1 MAKRFVRV
9 LLLMSA
15 FLFLSACSDEPIEVI
30 IQPPGVTEPDPGT
43 TNPPADPPVSDPVTP
58 ATYTVSGT
66 VSGLSGSG
74 LVLQNNGGDN
84 KSIAGNGGFT
94 FTTALDDGASYV
106 VSVLAQPGSPTQTC
120 SITNPSGTIS
130 GANITNVSVACITP
144 PTPTYTISGNVSG
157 LSGSGLV
164 LQNNG
169 GDSLS
174 ISANGG
180 FTFPTAIA
188 NGQTYSVTVQAQ
200 PASPAQ
206 TCTVNSASGTVNS
219 ANVTNVAVSCATTV
233 ATYSVSGTVAADIYT
248 YSDSDIND
256 TYASSQYH
264 ESNSLHTMAQSIGN
278 PAKVGGYANLWN
290 SGNNGAS
297 YAAGDL
303 DDFYRV
309 TLNAGDTVTLRTA
322 DTASGQYFLYLADAA
337 AVNPDPYQ
345 PIPVVALSQSG
356 ASVQSVTAPA
366 SKEYLVWVYLYTGAS
381 NYLLTVGNI
390 SGASVLQQEQTY
402 DNFVPGELLVTFKSD
417 TSGSPEAK
425 SLQNDIGLQ
434 MKSRI
439 GNRTAVMDFTQQR
452 DVVLKSLNIMSR
464 KSIIRRAAEPQLP
477 SDVGSTTS
485 SLENKRET
493 LQVLQA
499 LRARSDIE
507 SVDLNYIRKPM
518 GLPDA
523 NPDYSKL
530 WHYDTINMPQ
540 VWNGT
545 SITGNGTIVAVLDT
559 GNRLGHPDMAGQFV
573 AGYDFISSTSVSRDG
588 DGIDANPEDPGDNPG
603 SSSFHGTHVAGTI
616 AAANNSIGMV
626 GVAYGTKIMPLRVLG
641 QGGGTDSDI
650 IQAMRYAA
658 GLSNNSGTLP
668 AQKADVIN
676 MSLGGAGSS
685 AAFQQAV
692 NEVRAAGVIVIAA
705 AGNSNTSAPHYPAA
719 YDGVVSVSAVAQDLT
734 RASYSNYGTTIDV
747 AAPGGDGSK
756 DTMVYSTLASDS
768 TGSIVDT
775 YASYQGTSMAT
786 PHVAA
791 VAALM
796 KQANPAMTPADFDG
810 YLANGS
816 ITDDHGAAGRD
827 NIYGHG
833 LINAA
838 KAVTVAGTPIPAYF
852 QVDPSNV
859 VFVGTNDTTTINVA
873 NGGNEVFTVAAT
885 TSINY
890 TSGSNWLAVNTV
902 TVDANNLG
910 SYQLIADRTGLA
922 DGEYQA
928 TVTFSAPGSS
938 PAISNYVVNVTLRVG
953 LDAGVDAGYTYI
965 AIRDFN
971 TGQQLGIVEVTPV
984 NGLYSYSF
992 SGIPAGDYRIVAG
1005 TDMDN
1010 SGYFCDTGEACGE
1023 YSSSALVVNGDVSGI
1038 NFTTGFTAA
1047 YGVSAMTSGTSQSV
1061 DQGFSK

>member
-1 MAKRFVRV
+1 MELVVEMGKRFVRV

-120 SITNPSGTIS
+120 SITNASGTIS

-169 GDSLS
+169 GDNLS
-174 ISANGG
+174 VSANGG

-219 ANVTNVAVSCATTV
+219 ANVTNVAISCATTV

-256 TYASSQYH
+256 TYAPSQYH
-264 ESNSLHTMAQSIGN
+264 ISNNNLYAPQVIGN
-278 PAKVGGYANLWN
+278 PAKVGGYATAPGA
-290 SGNNGAS
+290 GNAGSSSTYGDYDDVYRATLS
-297 YAAGDL
+297 AGDSISL
-303 DDFYRV
+303 Y
-309 TLNAGDTVTLRTA
+309 TA
-322 DTASGQYFLYLADAA
+322 NTATGNYWLLLS
-337 AVNPDPYQ
+337 DPAT
-345 PIPVVALSQSG
+345 PNMIEAWSQTG
-356 ASVQSVTAPA
+356 ASVQTVTAPA
-366 SKEYLVWVYLYTGAS
+366 SKDYIIWVYLNAGAS
-381 NYLLTVGNI
+381 NYLLTVGNVSAANI
-390 SGASVLQQEQTY
+390 NQVDATH
-402 DNFVPGELLVTFKSD
+402 DNFVPGELLVTYKSD
-417 TSGSPEAK
+417 SSSNPAAK
-425 SLQNDIGLQ
+425 SLQNDIGME

-439 GNRTAVMDFTQQR
+439 SDRVAVMDFSKQLATVMQ
-452 DVVLKSLNIMSR
+452 KLNIKKQVS
-464 KSIIRRAAEPQLP
+464 SIRRSVEARFPAGTDTSTAE
-477 SDVGSTTS
+477 S
-485 SLENKRET
+485 KRET

-685 AAFQQAV
+685 SAFQQAV

-768 TGSIVDT
+768 TGSIIDT

-873 NGGNEVFTVAAT
+873 NGGNEVFSVAAT

-965 AIRDFN
+965 AIKDFN

>member
-1 MAKRFVRV
+1 
-9 LLLMSA
+9 MSA

-120 SITNPSGTIS
+120 SITNASGTIS

-169 GDSLS
+169 GDNLS
-174 ISANGG
+174 VSANGG

-219 ANVTNVAVSCATTV
+219 ANVTNVAISCATTV

-256 TYASSQYH
+256 TYAPSQYH
-264 ESNSLHTMAQSIGN
+264 ISNNNLYAPQVIGN
-278 PAKVGGYANLWN
+278 PAKVGGYATAPGA
-290 SGNNGAS
+290 GNAGSSSTYGDYDDVYRATLS
-297 YAAGDL
+297 AGDSISL
-303 DDFYRV
+303 Y
-309 TLNAGDTVTLRTA
+309 TA
-322 DTASGQYFLYLADAA
+322 NTATGNYWLLLS
-337 AVNPDPYQ
+337 DPAT
-345 PIPVVALSQSG
+345 PNMIEAWSQTG
-356 ASVQSVTAPA
+356 ASVQTVTAPA
-366 SKEYLVWVYLYTGAS
+366 SKDYIIWVYLNAGAS
-381 NYLLTVGNI
+381 NYLLTVGNVSAANI
-390 SGASVLQQEQTY
+390 NQVDATH
-402 DNFVPGELLVTFKSD
+402 DNFVPGELLVTYKSD
-417 TSGSPEAK
+417 SSSNPAAK
-425 SLQNDIGLQ
+425 SLQNDIGME

-439 GNRTAVMDFTQQR
+439 SDRVAVMDFSKQLATVMQ
-452 DVVLKSLNIMSR
+452 KLNIKKQVS
-464 KSIIRRAAEPQLP
+464 SIRRSVEARFPAGTDTSTAE
-477 SDVGSTTS
+477 S
-485 SLENKRET
+485 KRET

-685 AAFQQAV
+685 SAFQQAV

-768 TGSIVDT
+768 TGSIIDT

-873 NGGNEVFTVAAT
+873 NGGNEVFSVAAT

-965 AIRDFN
+965 AIKDFN